1 MIELFCEVIAI
12 RNNFDKFVI
21 DLLILQEEL
30 VVLSVVDFRCLLD
43 GWTDWQV
50 ELRYILAE

>member
-43 GWTDWQV
+43 G
-50 ELRYILAE
+50 